1 MSRRLRSEA
10 AALFGGYGAMTSMA
24 GVITFTNRTCK
35 TSKDET
41 EHEHNYI
48 SEPRKESRLT
58 NRRM

>member
-24 GVITFTNRTCK
+24 SVIAFTNRTCK

-41 EHEHNYI
+41 VHEHNYI
-48 SEPRKESRLT
+48 SNHEKNPG
-58 NRRM
+58 